1 MGVDALQLAPA
12 FATTGEIVVKL
23 ESTGVM
29 LGNLRL
35 GNGTVTEIAYTGTL
49 SESTARPFSVGG
61 MQFGGLFDATI
72 RSFGNTLAF
81 SPGYENNGA

>member
-29 LGNLRL
+29 LGNLSL
-35 GNGTVTEIAYTGTL
+35 GTGTITGLAYTSTL

-61 MQFGGLFDATI
+61 MQFGRVFDVTM